1 MWLILVVDIC
11 RKSGE
16 LVVTI
21 TVKENGYYGQTKC
34 SIPQDVEVIIIFVF
48 FYCNLYL
55 LCNNTRLNAYFF
67 SVVSK

>member
-1 MWLILVVDIC
+1 MWLILLVDIC

-34 SIPQDVEVIIIFVF
+34 SIPQDVEVRNIYF
-48 FYCNLYL
+48 LYYNSYL
-55 LCNNTRLNAYFF
+55 PYKYDQMNNC
-67 SVVSK
+67 SVGKKL